1 MELKLKRAILF
12 AGNDN
17 RLAYLLQRFS
27 EQAGWLMQPVSSPLS
42 IEELTQKQ
50 PLAVI
55 FDTIDQLRQS
65 HSLVDALVRLDIPV
79 LVCASLAD
87 EGTAGELGAD
97 ACLLHPLTFDQFQ
110 TVLTAVCPLGTN

>member
-1 MELKLKRAILF
+1 MELKFKRTIWF

-27 EQAGWLMQPVSSPLS
+27 EQAGWLMQLIPLPVS
-42 IEELTQKQ
+42 IHELAEKQ

-55 FDTIDQLRQS
+55 FDSMDQLRQS
-65 HSLVDALVRLDIPV
+65 RSLVDALVRLDIPV

-87 EGTAGELGAD
+87 EGAAGELGAD
-97 ACLLHPLTFDQFQ
+97 ACLLHPLTLDQFE
-110 TVLTAVCPLGTN
+110 TVLTTVCPLGTK